1 MPERAPASA
10 SYLQGHWTA
19 LSTLLRENPV
29 PRDLT
34 VMEQAAILPTRH
46 PSGDPQNQARGQIVK
61 ALNAAGFTVAG
72 KRCT

>member
-1 MPERAPASA
+1 MPERVPAST

-19 LSTLLRENPV
+19 LSTLLRETPC

-34 VMEQAAILPTRH
+34 EVEQAAILPTRH
-46 PSGDPQNQARGQIVK
+46 PSGDPQNQARGKIVR
-61 ALNAAGFTVAG
+61 ALNDAGFTVAG